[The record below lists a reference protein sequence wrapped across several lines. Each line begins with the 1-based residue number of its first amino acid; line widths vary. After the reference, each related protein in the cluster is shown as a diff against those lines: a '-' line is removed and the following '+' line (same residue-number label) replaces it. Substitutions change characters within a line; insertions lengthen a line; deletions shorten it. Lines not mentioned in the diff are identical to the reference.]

1 MHIITARARMSKLA
15 AKRITSSAQKI
26 PGLFSVCA
34 VAVAEAPR
42 AVAEAAAEASGAV
55 AEAAAEASG
64 AVAEA
69 AAEAEP
75 VVAFFLFF
83 AETFGTLRNMATTS
97 AKRSARAFLSPLLS
111 PPLRRRFLRG
121 ETRLPSVTTTSSLA
135 GSTSILWYRG
145 GA

>member
-97 AKRSARAFLSPLLS
+97 AKRSARAFLSP
-111 PPLRRRFLRG
+111 PLRRRFLRG

>member
-42 AVAEAAAEASGAV
+42 AV